1 MCKIAL
7 VVHVRRNCVEI
18 FEKTRTCTLELD
30 VSLYMYSYRNVFF
43 HKHII
48 SMNKLDKNRPMT
60 YFPPLREYT
69 PHVQYSIPHDCC
81 GILIYTY
88 SVLTN
93 FNLKPEHWSLCI
105 KQWSYRIWGGGG
117 YLELTVKN
125 LNCVFDYFHQ
135 RQRRKYKNLFL
146 PLGADYLLSSIFCSN
161 SKRLKFINSSVI

>member
-69 PHVQYSIPHDCC
+69 PHVQYSIHHDCC

-105 KQWSYRIWGGGG
+105 KQWSYRIWGGGIFRIDCKKF
-117 YLELTVKN
+117 EL
-125 LNCVFDYFHQ
+125 CF
-135 RQRRKYKNLFL
+135 R
-146 PLGADYLLSSIFCSN
+146 LLSPKTTKKIQKSFFALGCRFSTFIHILF
-161 SKRLKFINSSVI
+161 KF